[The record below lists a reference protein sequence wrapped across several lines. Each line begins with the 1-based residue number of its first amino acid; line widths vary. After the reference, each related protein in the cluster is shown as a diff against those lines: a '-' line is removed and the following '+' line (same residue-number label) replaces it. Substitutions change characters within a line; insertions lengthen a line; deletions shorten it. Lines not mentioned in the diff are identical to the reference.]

1 MQEYIRVRKDEYDR
15 LKELEKNHRYLLSG
29 ELSYSNSIKNNKQNL
44 QDKIDKVI
52 LHCNEQIELWKNDFD
67 MIDIYQEVLE
77 RLGE

>member
-1 MQEYIRVRKDEYDR
+1 MTEYVKVPKQEYER
-15 LKELEKNHRYLLSG
+15 LLELERNHRYLLSG
-29 ELSYSNSIKNNKQNL
+29 ELSYSNSIKNDKQKL

-77 RLGE
+77 RLG